1 MRKTKANFDTKC
13 KRKERAKDTLTV
25 PVKVI
30 YGVAPVVF
38 DVPAE
43 GGEAHAHIQ
52 PRQLHS
58 ADVGRNV
65 SEHGAIQDRH
75 VVQVPAAA
83 QVVLRIGDTHLLKTR
98 HRCHEPIRFSNHLLE
113 S

>member
-1 MRKTKANFDTKC
+1 MN
-13 KRKERAKDTLTV
+13 TLTL

-38 DVPAE
+38 NVPAE

-52 PRQLHS
+52 PGQLHS

-65 SEHGAIQDRH
+65 SEHGAVQDGH
-75 VVQVPAAA
+75 VIQVPATA
-83 QVVLRIGDTHLLKTR
+83 QVVLQVGHMDTL
-98 HRCHEPIRFSNHLLE
+98 
-113 S
+113 